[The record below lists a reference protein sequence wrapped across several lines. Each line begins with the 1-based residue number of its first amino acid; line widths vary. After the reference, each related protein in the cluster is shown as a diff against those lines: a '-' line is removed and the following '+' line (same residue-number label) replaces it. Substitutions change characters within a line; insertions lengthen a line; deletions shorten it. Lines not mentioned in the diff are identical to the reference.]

1 MPKDHYKRSYSS
13 EYNHSERGVRPQN
26 SRRSTAFLIMVAA
39 LLAATLYYFHSRGK
53 NAGDVTPYSE
63 PAVTESFDP
72 RNEAADPSPEPTDA
86 PEPSDQPSSDELI
99 DEWIHASAV
108 KEAKKAG
115 VSTEGTTEEIIDRIA
130 HANAVEQAKQAGV
143 STEGTTAE
151 ILERIAQKNL
161 EKYGQ

>member
-1 MPKDHYKRSYSS
+1 
-13 EYNHSERGVRPQN
+13 
-26 SRRSTAFLIMVAA
+26 MVAA

-53 NAGDVTPYSE
+53 DAGDVTPYSE

-72 RNEAADPSPEPTDA
+72 RNEAADPSPEPTEAPEPTDA
-86 PEPSDQPSSDELI
+86 SEPSDQPSSDELI

-115 VSTEGTTEEIIDRIA
+115 VSTEGTT
-130 HANAVEQAKQAGV
+130 
-143 STEGTTAE
+143 AE